1 MKMSIGE
8 AAIKSAC
15 PASTIR
21 YYERIGLLQAAQR
34 GANGYRYYD
43 AAALERLKFVHRART
58 LGFSIDEITALLQLA
73 DHPHE
78 PCDGIDRLLAQ
89 HIEAV
94 HLKLRQL
101 SELESELLT
110 LQNACNGGHE
120 IRDCGVLATLSDTN

>member
-1 MKMSIGE
+1 MKLTIGE
-8 AAIKSAC
+8 AASASAC

-43 AAALERLKFVHRART
+43 ATALERMKFVHRART

-78 PCDGIDRLLAQ
+78 PCDGIDQLLAT
-89 HIEAV
+89 HIETV
-94 HLKLRQL
+94 RRKRQQL
-101 SELESELLT
+101 SELESELVT
-110 LQNACNGGHE
+110 LQNACDGAHE
-120 IRDCGVLATLSDTN
+120 ICDCGVLATLADTS

>member
-1 MKMSIGE
+1 MKLSIGE
-8 AAIKSAC
+8 AARASAC

-43 AAALERLKFVHRART
+43 AIALERMKFVHRARM
-58 LGFSIDEITALLQLA
+58 LGFSIDEITALLRLA

-78 PCDGIDRLLAQ
+78 PCDGIDQLLAT
-89 HIEAV
+89 HIDAV
-94 HLKLRQL
+94 RRKLQQL

-110 LQNACNGGHE
+110 LQNACDGGHE
-120 IRDCGVLATLSDTN
+120 IRDCGVLATLADTN